1 MNIDNLEKRYK
12 ELVIKIDDLT
22 AKCATSY
29 EESTICIQDNSAINA
44 IKWLNDKNDQLA
56 SDVNYAH
63 KYSSDVDYTDTTAS
77 LEEVKTSIESFKE
90 ELNTLSIEVLSQSQS
105 VYEKLITS
113 FNKYLDESYPN
124 YKEKIDGYFENYNN
138 AIKNINRCK
147 ENINNNFDVETY
159 KKLLNKAAATAE
171 ERKRDIASELNDLE
185 SKVIVEMEKL
195 LNDGLQKVYPTGT
208 L

>member
-29 EESTICIQDNSAINA
+29 EESTIGIQDNSAVNA
-44 IKWLNDKNDQLA
+44 IKLLNDKNDQLA

-77 LEEVKTSIESFKE
+77 LEKVKTSIESFKE
-90 ELNTLSIEVLSQSQS
+90 ELNALSTDVLNKSQF
-105 VYEKLITS
+105 VYEELMTS

-124 YKEKIDGYFENYNN
+124 YKEKIAGYFKDYNDAMYDIDWYQKKIDDN
-138 AIKNINRCK
+138 IDVQKNRILKREAARIASEKKKNI
-147 ENINNNFDVETY
+147 V
-159 KKLLNKAAATAE
+159 
-171 ERKRDIASELNDLE
+171 SELNDLE